1 MNELLQ
7 VHDLRNGCAALLR
20 LATLAK
26 LADAGRRRRRSPS
39 TAR

>member
-7 VHDLRNGCAALLR
+7 VHDRRNGCAALLR
-20 LATLAK
+20 LAT